1 MVLVVAFL
9 DEKRYSETE
18 MGYLEEMLIRNG
30 LIYRAPDG
38 SSSYIEGSLLSNS
51 LVVRNS
57 SGWVTHRIER
67 ACNGVDLVVRNVSTG
82 CVEMR
87 IAASIF

>member
-1 MVLVVAFL
+1 
-9 DEKRYSETE
+9 
-18 MGYLEEMLIRNG
+18 MGYLEEMLLKNG
-30 LIYRAPDG
+30 VIYRSSDG

-67 ACNGVDLVVRNVSTG
+67 SANGVDLIVRNVSTG
-82 CVEMR
+82 LVEAH
-87 IAASIF
+87 IAA

>member
-1 MVLVVAFL
+1 
-9 DEKRYSETE
+9 

-30 LIYRAPDG
+30 VIYHSPDG
-38 SSSYIEGSLLSNS
+38 SSSYIEGSLVSNT

-67 ACNGVDLVVRNVSTG
+67 ASNGVDLVVRNVSTG
-82 CVEMR
+82 FVETR
-87 IAASIF
+87 ISASSLF